1 MPQFPTINQVVYKDF
16 DTLFDIHPVT
26 RKLNVLT
33 NVDAVARSVK
43 NLVLTHLEERPF
55 NPILGSRIS
64 ASLFELMDVG
74 SASIIADEI
83 RNTIDNFEP
92 RVKLVDV
99 EVTPYYDSHI
109 YDVVIVYDIVGIPA
123 ATQQVNFILESLR

>member
-1 MPQFPTINQVVYKDF
+1 MPVERVSRGFKDISLSF
-16 DTLFDIHPVT
+16 KPHPIT
-26 RKLNVLT
+26 RDVIPLKNES
-33 NVDAVARSVK
+33 AISRAVK

-55 NPILGSRIS
+55 NPILGSRIN
-64 ASLFELMDVG
+64 ASLLELMDVG

-83 RNTIDNFEP
+83 RNTVDNFEP
-92 RVKLVDV
+92 RVRLVDV